1 MPANVPKSF
10 HQSNIRDMSQ
20 AHRVPFNKQPR
31 FELVTGTSSAH
42 PKPLNRV
49 ISGMNQQKQQ
59 NDRHDTFLFFVVVG
73 EKMRDEA
80 FQQID
85 QKMKNRSGKGW
96 MGAATIARTD
106 KSSSRKK
113 STLFKVLHLS
123 CSAVAQSVERPWCN
137 STDVGLNQP
146 AASGGWKKL

>member
-1 MPANVPKSF
+1 MN
-10 HQSNIRDMSQ
+10 Q

-85 QKMKNRSGKGW
+85 QKMKNRSMRRERVGWVPRLSLELTKGQ
-96 MGAATIARTD
+96 IAKNLCFSKFD
-106 KSSSRKK
+106 I
-113 STLFKVLHLS
+113 
-123 CSAVAQSVERPWCN
+123 
-137 STDVGLNQP
+137 
-146 AASGGWKKL
+146 